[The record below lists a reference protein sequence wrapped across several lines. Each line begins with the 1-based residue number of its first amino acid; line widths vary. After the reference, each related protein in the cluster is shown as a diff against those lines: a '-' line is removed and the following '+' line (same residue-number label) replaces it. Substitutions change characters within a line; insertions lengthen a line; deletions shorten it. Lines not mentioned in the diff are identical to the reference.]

1 MTTCRT
7 FTLQTL
13 PPKAFAWSPDAGQI
27 LPAEASCVPTAP
39 FHAVSKP
46 AVHPAL
52 TSHFSVSPQGLDD
65 KAWRTKQ
72 GSVQLLGAMAY
83 CAPKQLS
90 SCLPTVVPKLSEVLT
105 DTHPKVQAAAQ
116 SALQEVGS
124 VIKNP
129 EIAALVPTILVA
141 VADPNEHTR
150 TALEVLL
157 QVSYAFLVF
166 KQSLRR

>member
-1 MTTCRT
+1 MT
-7 FTLQTL
+7 L
-13 PPKAFAWSPDAGQI
+13 
-27 LPAEASCVPTAP
+27 
-39 FHAVSKP
+39 SKP
-46 AVHPAL
+46 SDHPAL
-52 TSHFSVSPQGLDD
+52 TSPFSVFPQGLDD

-157 QVSYAFLVF
+157 QVSRGGDCRGLCFF
-166 KQSLRR
+166 GF

>member
-1 MTTCRT
+1 M
-7 FTLQTL
+7 L
-13 PPKAFAWSPDAGQI
+13 
-27 LPAEASCVPTAP
+27 
-39 FHAVSKP
+39 
-46 AVHPAL
+46 
-52 TSHFSVSPQGLDD
+52 
-65 KAWRTKQ
+65 
-72 GSVQLLGAMAY
+72 GSMAY

-116 SALQEVGS
+116 RALQEVGS

-141 VADPNEHTR
+141 VADPNEHTK

-157 QVSYAFLVF
+157 QVRGRSRLATFLHE
-166 KQSLRR
+166 R